1 MFSPVPAAVSVFAGF
16 VLIAAPACSQ
26 NVEERTRVCPS
37 GYEALAGNAPEAAIE
52 AFESCLQARQYDWPV
67 EAELRLRLGS
77 AHLAEGQG
85 REALIAFNRIFALVE
100 DQGGDVDNPLLRRN
114 RAVAYLQLDRPH
126 DAIEDLRIAVSRE
139 PRDAFSHILMG
150 SAYMDLERHAEAAE
164 AFDAAVRLE
173 PEAEGGWIGRSAAFV
188 ELDLTGQAVDD
199 AREAV
204 AIAPDD
210 ADALNALCWA
220 LVQDG
225 RAAQGLDL
233 CEAAVAADPESGAI
247 VHSLAAA
254 LEQVGQ
260 TQRASTLFARAY
272 ELEPDNETIA
282 EDYARTRG

>member
-1 MFSPVPAAVSVFAGF
+1 MFSPVSAAVAVFAGF

-26 NVEERTRVCPS
+26 NVEERASVCPA
-37 GYEALAGNAPEAAIE
+37 GYEALSDNAPEAAIA
-52 AFESCLQARQYDWPV
+52 AFEACLQERQYDWPV

-77 AHLAEGQG
+77 AHLAEGHG
-85 REALIAFNRIFALVE
+85 REALIAFNQIFALVE
-100 DQGGDVDNPLLRRN
+100 DRGGDTDNPPLRRN
-114 RAVAYLQLDRPH
+114 RAVAYLQLDRPR
-126 DAIEDLRIAVSRE
+126 DAVADLRVAVSRE
-139 PRDAFSHILMG
+139 PRDAFNHILLG
-150 SAYMDLERHAEAAE
+150 SAYMDLDRHAEAAE

-173 PEAEGGWIGRSAAFV
+173 PESEGGWIGRSAAFV
-188 ELDLTGQAVDD
+188 ELGLTAQAVED
-199 AREAV
+199 AQEAV

-220 LVQDG
+220 LVKDE

-233 CEAAVAADPESGAI
+233 CEAAAAADPESGAI

-260 TQRASTLFARAY
+260 TRRARELYARAF
-272 ELEPDNETIA
+272 ELSPDNETIA

>member
-1 MFSPVPAAVSVFAGF
+1 MFSPVSAAAGVFAGF

-26 NVEERTRVCPS
+26 NVQERTSVCPD
-37 GYEALAGNAPEAAIE
+37 GYEALSENEPEAAIA
-52 AFESCLQARQYDWPV
+52 AFESCLQTRQYDWPV

-85 REALIAFNRIFALVE
+85 REALIAFNQILALAG

-114 RAVAYLQLDRPH
+114 RAIAYLQLDRPD
-126 DAIEDLRIAVSRE
+126 DAIADLRIALSRE
-139 PRDAFSHILMG
+139 PRDAFTYILLG
-150 SAYMDLERHAEAAE
+150 SASMDLDFHAEAAE

-173 PEAEGGWIGRSAAFV
+173 PEAEGGWIGRSAAFIELGLTERAV
-188 ELDLTGQAVDD
+188 ED

-220 LVQDG
+220 LVKDE
-225 RAAQGLDL
+225 RAAQGIDL
-233 CEAAVAADPESGAI
+233 CEAAAAADPESGAI

-254 LEQVGQ
+254 LEQVGE
-260 TQRASTLFARAY
+260 TRRARDLFARAF
-272 ELEPDNETIA
+272 ELSPDNGTIA
-282 EDYARTRG
+282 QDYERTRR